1 MENNLKVKGTYSFEI
16 RDVNGDVRDSW
27 SVDNLVVNGG
37 LAFLSGLL
45 NGTGTVPT
53 YIALGTDSTAVA
65 GTQIALEAEI
75 VDSGLERAV
84 GATSQVQTTV
94 ANDSWQ
100 ITKTFTATG
109 SKTIEEVGIFNN
121 SSGGTMLSRA
131 LTTSKALSNG
141 ESIAA
146 SYKVV
151 FANS

>member
-53 YIALGTDSTAVA
+53 YIALGTDSTAVV
-65 GTQIALEAEI
+65 GTQVALEAEI

-109 SKTIEEVGIFNN
+109 AKTIEEVGIFNN
-121 SSGGTMLSRA
+121 SSGGTMFSRA
-131 LTTSKALSNG
+131 LTTSKALSNS
-141 ESIAA
+141 ESIAV

-151 FANS
+151 FANA